1 MKNNKGFTLVE
12 LLAVIVILGVIGL
25 ITIPIYNNVI
35 NNSKKQT
42 FTDSIHALINELE
55 RYVISDTSSKYTS
68 QVSIASLDLKLNN
81 YNITSGDFY
90 VNNNFII
97 LVNVTNNDYCAN
109 GDKNNLVITTGNC
122 Q

>member
-25 ITIPIYNNVI
+25 IIVPIYNNII

-42 FTDSIHALINELE
+42 FTDSVLVLIKEIE
-55 RYVISDTSSKYTS
+55 GYVISDTSSKYTNE
-68 QVSIASLDLKLNN
+68 VSIDSLNLELNN
-81 YNITSGDFY
+81 YNITSGNFY
-90 VNNNFII
+90 VSNNFII
-97 LVNVTNNDYCAN
+97 LVNVTNDDYCAN